1 MCPESVELSAYFDR
15 ELPAERMKEIEK
27 HLKSCPACRATVKI
41 FEEQRSFMSAAA
53 EDRPEKRT
61 YSEHME
67 NFWYYMG
74 KSRLARAR
82 GFGKVQIPFPVAAAA
97 GILFIALTALNIF
110 FIASNR
116 GGTGGAPSAAV
127 IQPKVPTVITFNIS
141 PNELDNFISML
152 EKQGSA
158 GSNDEIQVL
167 PEEVSVARYGEPLM
181 VQPAVIEGKH

>member
-15 ELPAERMKEIEK
+15 ELPAERMTEIEK
-27 HLKSCPACRATVKI
+27 HLEMCPACRATMKI
-41 FEEQRSFMSAAA
+41 FEEQRVLISAAA
-53 EDRPEKRT
+53 EDAPAKKT
-61 YSEHME
+61 YSAHME
-67 NFWYYMG
+67 NFWHYMG

-97 GILFIALTALNIF
+97 GIIFVALSALNIF
-110 FIASNR
+110 FIASNH
-116 GGTGGAPSAAV
+116 GGTPPAAE
-127 IQPKVPTVITFNIS
+127 ITPKVPTVITFNIS

-152 EKQGSA
+152 EKQGIS
-158 GSNDEIQVL
+158 GGNDDIQVL